1 MTLRTWLDTRQ
12 PRPPER
18 LARRIEE
25 VLGDV
30 FDSPL
35 DTAADRSLACITAA
49 EGLLRDLL
57 SRGTAG
63 RESALD
69 LLTVDA
75 LATYAFEAA
84 GESPDAIPDR
94 AAAAMRQFAAVA
106 GP

>member
-1 MTLRTWLDTRQ
+1 MTLRTWLATRQ

-18 LARRIEE
+18 LTRRIEE
-25 VLGDV
+25 VLGDML
-30 FDSPL
+30 DSPL
-35 DTAADRSLACITAA
+35 DAAADRSLACIAAA

-57 SRGTAG
+57 SRDTAG

>member
-1 MTLRTWLDTRQ
+1 MTLRTWLAIRE

-18 LARRIEE
+18 LTRRIEE
-25 VLGDV
+25 VLGDML
-30 FDSPL
+30 DAPL
-35 DTAADRSLACITAA
+35 DTPADRSSACISAA

-57 SRGTAG
+57 SRRTAG

-84 GESPDAIPDR
+84 GEDPAAIPDR
-94 AAAAMRQFAAVA
+94 AAAAMRQFAAIA
-106 GP
+106 GQ